1 MKVLKTG
8 TSNQTFTF
16 IPRDYVTTA
25 TLILRDDS
33 TNESTS
39 VEATFTKTGDYLSY
53 TGSFDLKEGRFYDL
67 QVQTDGD
74 FWDENIDQWQL
85 VNYDWDDE
93 NYPTAVVYRDKIFVT
108 DQTIDQNDQKE
119 YTINKDEYKSDKT
132 FDNDYIIL

>member
-67 QVQTDGD
+67 QVPTDR
-74 FWDENIDQWQL
+74 
-85 VNYDWDDE
+85 DWE
-93 NYPTAVVYRDKIFVT
+93 TSRKINVAVVT
-108 DQTIDQNDQKE
+108 
-119 YTINKDEYKSDKT
+119 
-132 FDNDYIIL
+132 